1 MTVIRTAD
9 VINNTNA
16 QVQQLPRVNARAR
29 KQGIMSASRLGS
41 AEGPEPEGGAN
52 ALPSEAAERRENT
65 CLGAA
70 LEGEYA
76 SGGGPD
82 GCAEEP
88 GAAAEGDAGGEARR
102 RECTRCRAHGN
113 TGSFR
118 PLNGKSTCAM
128 STLPAPTIAP

>member
-1 MTVIRTAD
+1 M
-9 VINNTNA
+9 
-16 QVQQLPRVNARAR
+16 RAR
-29 KQGIMSASRLGS
+29 KRGIMSASRLGS
-41 AEGPEPEGGAN
+41 AEGPEPEPEGGAN
-52 ALPSEAAERRENT
+52 ARPSEVAEQRENT
-65 CLGAA
+65 CLGTA

-88 GAAAEGDAGGEARR
+88 GAAAGGDAGREARR

-118 PLNGKSTCAM
+118 PLNGKSTCAIL

>member
-1 MTVIRTAD
+1 
-9 VINNTNA
+9 
-16 QVQQLPRVNARAR
+16 VNVCAR
-29 KQGIMSASRLGS
+29 KRGIMSASRLGS

-52 ALPSEAAERRENT
+52 VCPSEVAEQHENV

-88 GAAAEGDAGGEARR
+88 GVAAEGDAGGEARR
-102 RECTRCRAHGN
+102 RKCTRCRA
-113 TGSFR
+113 
-118 PLNGKSTCAM
+118 
-128 STLPAPTIAP
+128 LPTPTIRT